1 MAEAAAPKPAS
12 PRTHL
17 YGGQAVVE
25 GVMMRGAGFWAIAVR
40 RPDSTVHVESHE
52 IDSVVLRYP
61 LLGKPFFRGIIVLG
75 QSLAIGMRALMVS
88 ANQSLEE
95 EERLTPRQVALSIVL
110 ALALFIGIFIIG
122 PTTLFAWFENRTG
135 SAGILTLIGE
145 GVFRVGIFVAYLWL
159 IGKTKDIHRV
169 FEYHGAE
176 HKTIAAFEHGEELQP
191 ELIDR
196 YPKEHVRCGTNFLII
211 VMIITIFVFTLF
223 GTPALVWRIVSRVI
237 AIPII
242 AAISYEALR
251 FGAKHPESL
260 LMRSLMKP
268 GIWLQRITTQP
279 ARPLSDRDRGHVVP
293 GTAPPR
299 GRGDRARSIVERAP
313 STSLR
318 GGRCIGHFLREDEA
332 VPTTREVFPMPTSDL
347 DMPLLP
353 SAEQISRREFAT
365 VRRGY
370 DPQQVRAYLTSIA
383 NAGGD
388 AGARAQPAAPGGGF
402 CRREE
407 RAGRPK
413 SRRRPTTLPRRPT
426 IRTTH
431 CPSVSPR

>member
-1 MAEAAAPKPAS
+1 VAEAVAPQAAS

-40 RPDSTVHVESHE
+40 RPDTTIHVESHE
-52 IDSVVLRYP
+52 IDSVVLRFP

-75 QSLAIGMRALMVS
+75 QSLAIGMRALMIS

-95 EERLTPRQVALSIVL
+95 EERLTPRQVVLSIVL

-135 SAGILTLIGE
+135 SGGVLTLMGE
-145 GVFRVGIFVAYLWL
+145 GVFRVALFVAYLWL
-159 IGKTKDIHRV
+159 IGRTKDIHRV

-191 ELIDR
+191 DLIDR

-223 GTPALVWRIVSRVI
+223 GTPALVWRIVSRVL

-242 AAISYEALR
+242 AALSYEALR

-268 GIWLQRITTQP
+268 GIWLQRITTQQP
-279 ARPLSDRDRGHVVP
+279 DHSQIEIAITSFRELLRREAEA
-293 GTAPPR
+293 TAP
-299 GRGDRARSIVERAP
+299 ER
-313 STSLR
+313 
-318 GGRCIGHFLREDEA
+318 
-332 VPTTREVFPMPTSDL
+332 
-347 DMPLLP
+347 
-353 SAEQISRREFAT
+353 
-365 VRRGY
+365 
-370 DPQQVRAYLTSIA
+370 
-383 NAGGD
+383 
-388 AGARAQPAAPGGGF
+388 
-402 CRREE
+402 
-407 RAGRPK
+407 
-413 SRRRPTTLPRRPT
+413 
-426 IRTTH
+426 
-431 CPSVSPR
+431 

>member
-1 MAEAAAPKPAS
+1 VADAAAPKPAS

-52 IDSVVLRYP
+52 IDSVVLRVP

-95 EERLTPRQVALSIVL
+95 DERLTPRQVALSIVL

-122 PTTLFAWFENRTG
+122 PTTLFAWFEGRTG
-135 SAGILTLIGE
+135 SAGVLTLMGE
-145 GVFRVGIFVAYLWL
+145 GVFRVAIFVAYLWL

-176 HKTIAAFEHGEELQP
+176 HKTIAAFEHGDELQP

-260 LMRSLMKP
+260 VMRSLMKP
-268 GIWLQRITTQP
+268 GIWLQRITTQQP
-279 ARPLSDRDRGHVVP
+279 DRSQIEIAV
-293 GTAPPR
+293 
-299 GRGDRARSIVERAP
+299 
-313 STSLR
+313 TSFR
-318 GGRCIGHFLREDEA
+318 K
-332 VPTTREVFPMPTSDL
+332 
-347 DMPLLP
+347 LL
-353 SAEQISRREFAT
+353 RREADAT
-365 VRRGY
+365 V
-370 DPQQVRAYLTSIA
+370 P
-383 NAGGD
+383 
-388 AGARAQPAAPGGGF
+388 
-402 CRREE
+402 E
-407 RAGRPK
+407 R
-413 SRRRPTTLPRRPT
+413 
-426 IRTTH
+426 
-431 CPSVSPR
+431 